1 MANCA
6 VHRTRPATHR
16 CDGCGELL
24 CEECIEAS
32 HRLLLCRLCGELA
45 VPVGGPSGSRAPI
58 QSTEYRRVRA
68 REAPYGFGDAFFYPF
83 RGTGGMVFWSYAIL
97 LVLLNVVSLLP
108 LVGCLT
114 WIVSLLILIMV
125 PRLLFTIVRT
135 TAEGEDELPDWPDFD
150 IDMMW
155 SWLGDALVMIAVV
168 LVSALPGIA
177 LYHLLDCS
185 VVGLLA
191 GECWGVVAAG
201 FLLGVMLW
209 IPTMGATSVYDSAW
223 LLPRLDLHLRALA
236 ADPGLAAV
244 MTVLL
249 STLFVGS
256 YAVRFALGLIPLLGA
271 VASTFIGVYT
281 LFTLAHLVGVYFRR
295 HFDRLERLYVG

>member
-1 MANCA
+1 MAICT

-32 HRLLLCRLCGELA
+32 HRLLLCRHCGELA
-45 VPVGGPSGSRAPI
+45 VPVGGPSGSRAPVK
-58 QSTEYRRVRA
+58 STEHRRVRA
-68 REAPYGFGDAFFYPF
+68 REAPYGFGDAFLYPF
-83 RGTGGMVFWSYAIL
+83 RGKGGMVFWSYAIL

-114 WIVSLLILIMV
+114 WIVSLIILMMV

-155 SWLGDALVMIAVV
+155 SWLGDALVMIAIV
-168 LVSALPGIA
+168 LVSVLPGIA
-177 LYHLLDCS
+177 LYQVLECS
-185 VVGLLA
+185 ITGLLA

-236 ADPGLAAV
+236 ADPGLAAA
-244 MTVLL
+244 MTAVL